1 MNSCVNTAADENV
14 TDSLIR
20 QQNKQSVLSRDISE
34 KLQIELERG
43 VLHKQI
49 FKMFKLLALLAVLNA
64 ACANTIAEVR
74 RPNVIIMHT
83 KNLVIEFRLLFVQ
96 IFDESLIDN
105 AALERSGNPRE
116 PKRQRKLHAKH

>member
-34 KLQIELERG
+34 KLQIELERE

-64 ACANTIAEVR
+64 ACAYTIAEVR

-83 KNLVIEFRLLFVQ
+83 KNLVIEFRLLFVL
-96 IFDESLIDN
+96 IFDENLIDN
-105 AALERSGNPRE
+105 AALERSGNTRE
-116 PKRQRKLHAKH
+116 P